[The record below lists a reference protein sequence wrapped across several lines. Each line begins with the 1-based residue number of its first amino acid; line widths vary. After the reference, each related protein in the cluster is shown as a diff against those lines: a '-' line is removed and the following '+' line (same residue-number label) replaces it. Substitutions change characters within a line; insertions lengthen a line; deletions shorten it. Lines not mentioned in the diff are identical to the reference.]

1 MVNPKSLV
9 YQLYQHWDFV
19 EAMMR
24 YSRDYP
30 ELNTEQAIALVG
42 KVDPSCQDPH
52 SVLRTLTNAEV
63 LHIVH
68 RSGEINLNPVV
79 LDFVRSLTHEH
90 ELGLSSVLAARVSAI
105 RTATEYMNQALKNG
119 DNDQIR
125 QGARQ
130 LGELFRQISL
140 QLHQDRD
147 AILAIAEQA
156 RSAETAIPLSK
167 RYRNVL
173 EAYDKY
179 IEPMNQ
185 MMDSGPDGTFY
196 QYLESADEGLE
207 IVYEQ
212 LRIQGELYS
221 HQKQIRNVS
230 YQAKELRRIGRTIA
244 QQCADTLLP
253 LREELRAHSNLAASI
268 SKILGQVRKR
278 SLRRALP
285 LSIDSHTLPAC
296 RQERTTRI
304 SVGDEVRTII
314 AEAKNYQPVVEPFP
328 ETNSSIELV
337 RHAWVDQ
344 SAVIKHLKKSLP
356 VKQLMAWLVEN
367 YGYLPDAMILQ
378 LYHELVRVS
387 DWKSALLPDA
397 VATEL
402 KNLRVF
408 YYPHQLEEL

>member
-9 YQLYQHWDFV
+9 YHLYQHWDFV

>member
-1 MVNPKSLV
+1 VVNPKSLV

>member
-119 DNDQIR
+119 VNDQIR